1 MTSYRSLLAASLL
14 LVGAGGAYWW
24 YAANAL
30 QAEGDLAQSPLNSVV
45 TVPPSFVMAVDD
57 SGSMTFQTLFP
68 GRDGTAFWSIAGEDD
83 GGAGKGNGFFT
94 GSNAS
99 ARLRTQNDS
108 FDVDDFQYVLPQR
121 NAYLQTDFRNIGRG
135 AIPPFDKYGF
145 ARSSEFNPA
154 YFNPDV
160 TYARWKRPNAAQ
172 EIVDFPDSDPKAA
185 SSDPNDVNAAK
196 YDLSGMLF
204 AFDPANS
211 YREYFM
217 VPQGMTIPAGTEY
230 YLARANNINNNVNN
244 CGGLTSRTAIPNTL
258 DKVPAGGLRMTRSC
272 YVALKYRPAVYFST
286 SDKAGVASGYTAT
299 PLKVDNAC
307 GKGCALYKYEI
318 VSGNYAAAADYQKA
332 ITNFANWFSYYGNR
346 SRAMK
351 AALTLSLESVTKM
364 NVGMFTINSYTGD
377 VTNPTYAN
385 VAMRDMNSSADK
397 KALYEE
403 SLLTLGANGGTPNR
417 WAVRHL
423 GRQFRRTDDAA
434 PVKSACQINAGML
447 FTDGYSN
454 SDGPGLDTGLLGDG
468 NMPAPLKDSFNN
480 TLADTA
486 AAYYQTNLRPDM
498 AQGKVPVPDACKTT
512 PDDPRL
518 DCNKNPHMNFYGV
531 TLGAKG
537 NLYRNTYDPKTNTPD
552 PYVTFPAWEARQNDN
567 PSTVDEIWH
576 ATMNARGKFINA
588 TTPADITNAM
598 REILASVGGGATPSG
613 SLGLTGA
620 RVGANTFSVTPSYEI
635 ANNGTDWFSKLNAD
649 KANFDQVSGKVTFT
663 AMWEASALLEGASRN
678 IRYGALAAG
687 TVKPTLKDFQ
697 ATNLG
702 ATDAAA
708 LAALCSDSLQT
719 CSGKFNRIDNGN
731 GIPAAAAVAYLRG
744 SRTDDGKRLR
754 KRTTLLGDIV
764 NSTPVLSAKGDD
776 YGYRGL
782 RTSAGGLD
790 RFNYA
795 AYLKSKVDAN
805 RKPFVYVGAN
815 DGMLHAFDGTDGRE
829 AFGYIPST
837 ALGHMGNLLFPYNAA
852 DRNNQIFTHRYFV
865 DGKIT
870 VSDAYDG
877 GNWKT
882 VLVGSVGAGGRG
894 VFGMDVSAQTTL
906 NVLWEIT
913 DKSGAANGG
922 NDIGSVLGKAAIV
935 PVIDAGGTVKW
946 KAIFG
951 NGYNSVNG
959 KAVLFVVDMM
969 DGSVKTITA
978 EETGANKPTRAK
990 NGLGNVVVIDRYQGT
1005 TGATVRDGYADTV
1018 YAGDLN
1024 GAVWK
1029 FDLRNNSVAFNGAPL
1044 FIARSQDDY
1053 NKRQPII
1060 GGFEATTVRNNVMI
1074 YFGTG
1079 SFAFNNDPTNK
1090 DMQSIYGI
1098 IDNGTVVDGRSKL
1111 RQQFISA
1118 ESNGSRMISNSRLAA
1133 AQRGWFVDLGVDTS
1147 GSGNPVA
1154 TGERMIGYPRL
1165 QSGILFVPTYDP
1177 SSTDACATDGNNW
1190 LYGLGAVDGSAG
1202 LDYATIDG
1210 PNGTKLAAGT
1220 GAEKLKSSTST
1231 PITAPVTEVGV
1242 MAMDKISYVSDTATG
1257 KDIEDAK
1264 NSRCSFMAQ
1273 ASGSRPY
1280 YLPRPCGRQSWR
1292 QIR

>member
-24 YAANAL
+24 YVANAL
-30 QAEGDLAQSPLNSVV
+30 QAEGDLAQAPLNSVV

-83 GGAGKGNGFFT
+83 GGQNNGNGFFVGT
-94 GSNAS
+94 GAG
-99 ARLRTQNDS
+99 ARLRTQNDPL
-108 FDVDDFQYVLPQR
+108 DVDDFQYVLPQR
-121 NAYLQTDFRNIGRG
+121 NANLQTNFTNIGRG

-154 YFNPDV
+154 YFNPNE
-160 TYARWKRPNAAQ
+160 TYARWKKPNAAE
-172 EIVDFPDSDPKAA
+172 EIIDFPNSDPKAA
-185 SSDPNDVNAAK
+185 SSDPSDAGAPT
-196 YDLSGMLF
+196 YDLSGLML
-204 AFDPANS
+204 AYDPANNYS
-211 YREYFM
+211 EYFM
-217 VPQGMTIPAGTEY
+217 VPQGMIIPAGTEY
-230 YLARANNINNNVNN
+230 YLDRANNINNNVTN
-244 CGGLTSRTAIPNTL
+244 CGGLTSRTTMPGTL
-258 DKVPAGGLRMTRSC
+258 DKVGSGGLRMSRSC
-272 YVALKYRPAVYFST
+272 YVAFRYRPAVYFST
-286 SDKAGVASGYTAT
+286 SDKTGVASGYTAT
-299 PLKVDNAC
+299 PVKINNAC

-318 VSGNYAAAADYQKA
+318 VSGNYSAADYQKA

-346 SRAMK
+346 NRAMK

-364 NVGMFTINSYTGD
+364 NVGMFTINSGGSSYNYD
-377 VTNPTYAN
+377 D
-385 VAMRDMNSSADK
+385 VAMRDMNASADK
-397 KALYEE
+397 KALYEQ

-423 GRQFRRTDDAA
+423 GRQFKRTGTGA

-454 SDGPGLDTGLLGDG
+454 TDGPGLDDGLIGDE
-468 NMPAPLKDSFNN
+468 NMPAPLKDAYAN

-486 AAYYQTNLRPDM
+486 AAYYQTNLRPDL
-498 AQGKVPVPDACKTT
+498 AVGKVPVPDACKTT

-531 TLGAKG
+531 TLGARG
-537 NLYRNTYDPKTNTPD
+537 NIYGNSYNPVTNTPD
-552 PYVTFPAWEARQNDN
+552 PYVTYPAWEARQNDN

-613 SLGLTGA
+613 SLALTGA
-620 RVGANTFSVTPSYEI
+620 RVGANTFAVTPTYEI
-635 ANNGTDWFSKLNAD
+635 ANNGTDWFSRLNAD
-649 KANFDQVSGKVTFT
+649 KAVFDAATGKVTFT
-663 AMWEASALLEGASRN
+663 AMWEASAKLEGAART
-678 IRYGALAAG
+678 IKYGSIAAG
-687 TVKPTLKDFQ
+687 TVKPTVKDFQ
-697 ATNLG
+697 ATSLG
-702 ATDAAA
+702 GTDAAA

-731 GIPAAAAVAYLRG
+731 GIPAADAVAYLRG

-782 RTSAGGLD
+782 RAADNTLD
-790 RFNYA
+790 RYKYA
-795 AYLKSKVDAN
+795 NYLKSKIDTN

-815 DGMLHAFDGTDGRE
+815 DGMLHAIDGTNGSE

-837 ALGHMGNLLFPYNAA
+837 AVGHMGNLLFPYNAA
-852 DRNNQIFTHRYFV
+852 DRNNQIFTHRYYV

-877 GNWKT
+877 ANWKT

-894 VFGMDVSAQTTL
+894 VFGMDVSDQSTL
-906 NVLWEIT
+906 NVLWEVT
-913 DKSGAANGG
+913 DKAGAANGG

-935 PVIDAGGTVKW
+935 PVMDAGGAVKW

-951 NGYNSVNG
+951 NGYGSVNG

-978 EETGANKPTRAK
+978 EETANKPTRTK
-990 NGLGNVVVIDRYQGT
+990 NGLGNLVVIDTYQGT
-1005 TGATVRDGYADTV
+1005 TGTAVRDGYADTV

-1029 FDLRNNSVAFNGAPL
+1029 FDLRSNKVAFNGAPM
-1044 FIARSQDDY
+1044 FIARHQDDF

-1079 SFAFNNDPTNK
+1079 SFAFSNDPTNK
-1090 DMQSIYGI
+1090 DMQTLYGI
-1098 IDNGTVVDGRSKL
+1098 IDNGTVIDGRSKL
-1111 RQQFISA
+1111 RQQFIGSEA
-1118 ESNGSRMISNSRLAA
+1118 NGSRMISNSRLAA
-1133 AQRGWFVDLGVDTS
+1133 AQRGWFVDLGVDTA
-1147 GSGNPVA
+1147 GNGNATA

-1202 LDYATIDG
+1202 LDYATIDSPTG
-1210 PNGTKLAAGT
+1210 QKLATGT

-1242 MAMDKISYVSDTATG
+1242 MAMDKISYVSDTASPQ
-1257 KDIEDAK
+1257 DIENAK